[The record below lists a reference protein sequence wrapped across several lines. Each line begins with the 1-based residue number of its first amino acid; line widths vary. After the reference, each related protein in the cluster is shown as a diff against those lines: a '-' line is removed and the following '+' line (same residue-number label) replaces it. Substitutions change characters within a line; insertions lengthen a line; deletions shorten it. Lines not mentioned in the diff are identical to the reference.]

1 MIIILV
7 IMTLLSAAAFSAS
20 RGGHSGV
27 CYRFSSARPSYLIP
41 LLTLPSK
48 ASDRR
53 LKEERRKGEGEWAR
67 IDGEGE
73 RGAGGGGGGERGE
86 EEAEK
91 GERRRRE
98 KRKLTRKERK
108 KEEEHEEERGA
119 RGEREGRRGCPA
131 GGRAARAR
139 GTGVSG
145 GAPPCPRAHH

>member
-1 MIIILV
+1 
-7 IMTLLSAAAFSAS
+7 MTLLSAAAFSAS

-67 IDGEGE
+67 IDGGRGVPEGE
-73 RGAGGGGGGERGE
+73 ET
-86 EEAEK
+86 EK

-98 KRKLTRKERK
+98 KMKTKKRKLTRKERK

-145 GAPPCPRAHH
+145 GAPPCPKAHH